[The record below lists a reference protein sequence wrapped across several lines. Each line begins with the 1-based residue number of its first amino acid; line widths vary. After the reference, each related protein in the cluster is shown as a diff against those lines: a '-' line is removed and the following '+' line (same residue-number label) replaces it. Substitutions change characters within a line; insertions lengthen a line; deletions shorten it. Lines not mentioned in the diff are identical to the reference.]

1 MTVYIVIKLINL
13 YLFSLEKEVIVMKI
27 KRINKIFLITGVIMI
42 GVISIIFIKNKT
54 KHKELSAYPNPFI
67 EQRADPQIYKH
78 TDGYYY
84 FTASVP
90 AFDQIVLRRSK
101 TIEGLAAAEEKVIW
115 KKHAVG
121 EMGAHIWAPEI
132 HFIDNKWYIYF
143 AAGAAED
150 IWAIR
155 QYVLECDEA
164 NPLEGKWI
172 EKGKIDFGLDS
183 FSLDA
188 TTFEHQGVN
197 YLVWAQKSGRANSN
211 LYIAKLKNPWTIEGT
226 PVMLSKPEYDWEK
239 VRYAVN
245 EGPAVIKKNNKI
257 FLTYSAAGTGEE
269 YCIGLLTADDTS
281 DLLNKSSWQ
290 KSAVPILTTSDLE
303 GEFGPG
309 HNSFTVSEKG
319 EDLLVY
325 HARPYKELIGNDA
338 LADPNRHTRIKP
350 IYWNEDGTP
359 NLKMKSSRE
368 LNEIK

>member
-1 MTVYIVIKLINL
+1 MRD
-13 YLFSLEKEVIVMKI
+13 SLEKEVEFMTMKSRNRAAI
-27 KRINKIFLITGVIMI
+27 LIIIGMIGLMSIFLIKSRYSDTQ
-42 GVISIIFIKNKT
+42 KNTYVGEESKMVT
-54 KHKELSAYPNPFI
+54 KYVNPFI

-90 AFDQIVLRRSK
+90 AFDKIILRRSK
-101 TIEGLAAAEEKVIW
+101 TIEGLVTAEEKVIW
-115 KKHAVG
+115 TKHTTG
-121 EMGAHIWAPEI
+121 EMGANVWAPEI

-143 AAGAAED
+143 AAGSTED

-155 QYVLECDEA
+155 PYVLECCDKS
-164 NPLEGKWI
+164 PLEGEWL

-188 TTFEHQGVN
+188 TEFEHNGIN
-197 YLVWAQKSGRANSN
+197 YLVWAQKEGRANSN
-211 LYIAKLKNPWTIEGT
+211 IYIAKLKNPWTVEGT
-226 PVMLSKPEYDWEK
+226 PVMITAPEYDWEK

-269 YCIGLLTADDTS
+269 YCIGLLMADETS
-281 DLLNKSSWQ
+281 DLLDKKSWD
-290 KSAVPILTTSDLE
+290 KSPSPILTTSDLD

-309 HNSFTVSEKG
+309 HNSFTVSESG

-325 HARPYKELIGNDA
+325 HARPYKGLIGDDA
-338 LADPNRHTRIKP
+338 LADPNRHTRIKL
-350 IYWNEDGTP
+350 IHWNEDGTP
-359 NLKMKSSRE
+359 NLRKTVK
-368 LNEIK
+368 N